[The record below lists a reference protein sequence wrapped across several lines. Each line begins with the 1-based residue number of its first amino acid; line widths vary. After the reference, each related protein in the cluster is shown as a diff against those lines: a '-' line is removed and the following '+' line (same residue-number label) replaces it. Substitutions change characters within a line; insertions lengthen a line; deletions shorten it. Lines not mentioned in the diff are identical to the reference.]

1 MMEVVF
7 GRLETV
13 NVRTAWGH
21 EALDFTPW
29 LGANLDRLSEVLG
42 LPLELEKIEQS
53 VGRYSADILA
63 RNPSDGSAV
72 LIENQLEFSDHTHL
86 GQILTYLTGLEAQT
100 IVWVAPEFR
109 DEHRSAIKWLNEH
122 TKEPFAFFA
131 VRVRVV
137 RIGDSPLAPLF
148 EIVEQP
154 NDWDRRLQDIAR
166 EARELSPVVAFR
178 RAFWAH
184 LAQRHP
190 ASGFTNGSSSSQ
202 WLPVGAV
209 DLVVSAWI
217 SQNTV
222 GVFVRGGRGQD
233 GLAVSPRLLPFSEQ
247 LRDRLGVPPGQPLY
261 PFQKSHAVD
270 LSVEANFDAATDWLV
285 AEAQRYAQV
294 LADVL
299 PEPGPIESEEA

>member
-1 MMEVVF
+1 MMEMVF

-63 RNPSDGSAV
+63 RNPRDGSAV

-131 VRVRVV
+131 CRVRVV

-166 EARELSPVVAFR
+166 EARDLSPVVAFR
-178 RAFWAH
+178 RGFWTH

-190 ASGFTNGSSSSQ
+190 AAGFTSGSSSSQ
-202 WLPVGAV
+202 WLPVANN
-209 DLVVSAWI
+209 DLVVSAWV
-217 SQNTV
+217 SQSAV

-233 GLAVSPRLLPFSEQ
+233 GLAISPRLAPYTEMLQ
-247 LRDRLGVPPGQPLY
+247 DRLDVPPGQPLY
-261 PFQKSHAVD
+261 PFQKSHPVD
-270 LSVEANFDAATDWLV
+270 LSIEANLDAATDWLV
-285 AEAQRYAQV
+285 AEAHRYAQV
-294 LADVL
+294 LAEVVPPTGL
-299 PEPGPIESEEA
+299 IETEEA